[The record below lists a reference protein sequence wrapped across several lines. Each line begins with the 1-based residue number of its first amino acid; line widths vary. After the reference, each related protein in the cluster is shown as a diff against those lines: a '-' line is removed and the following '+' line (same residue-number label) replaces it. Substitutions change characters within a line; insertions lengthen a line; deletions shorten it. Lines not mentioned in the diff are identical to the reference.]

1 MPRPPHCASWLAT
14 ARVATGR
21 VATGVALAAAA
32 LLPASLCRAAA
43 APTPTPATVAAVPA
57 VDAAPAAAA
66 RPAPRYERIEASYDG
81 IGKVYLGREIA
92 HVMGWQGAAWLER
105 EEREQEERGSLLLK
119 ELRLQPGMVVAD
131 IGAGTG
137 YYSRRIAPRVGP
149 SGKVYAV
156 DVQPQMVA
164 MLEEVAKRPGLGN
177 VIPVL
182 GAPDDVRLPKESLD
196 LAIMVDVYHEL
207 EFPYEVLASLV
218 AAMKPGGRIVFV
230 EYRAEDS
237 FVPIKALHKMSEAQ
251 VKREAALF
259 PLQWERTARSLPWQ
273 HVVIFRRR

>member
-1 MPRPPHCASWLAT
+1 MPHPLHCASRAAL
-14 ARVATGR
+14 
-21 VATGVALAAAA
+21 GVALLALSLLHASTVGAASSPAPAAAA
-32 LLPASLCRAAA
+32 DPAG
-43 APTPTPATVAAVPA
+43 
-57 VDAAPAAAA
+57 AA

-119 ELRLQPGMVVAD
+119 ELRLAPGMVVAD

-149 SGKVYAV
+149 AGKVFAV

-182 GAPDDVRLPKESLD
+182 GAPDDVRLPAGTLD

-207 EFPYEVLASLV
+207 EFPYELLASLV
-218 AAMKPGGRIVFV
+218 RAMKPGGRIVFV

-251 VKREAALF
+251 VKREAAQF

-273 HVVIFRRR
+273 HVVIFRRH